1 MSDIYLNEDT
11 IDFETIIYK
20 NNFESKNE
28 KLCWG
33 NINKGCDV
41 ANFIFNFYDYIV
53 WKENPNNYPKFEF
66 SYRTSVEHFYPQH
79 PMNGYDELDDEHL
92 NNFGNLCLISR
103 TMNSKFG
110 NNMPK
115 AKLEN
120 FGNIEEV
127 RNGLSIKLLEMM
139 EKVRVGGWGK
149 NEIKEFGDTCKTLI
163 KETLEQQNKKVLI

>member
-1 MSDIYLNEDT
+1 MS

-20 NNFESKNE
+20 NDFESKN
-28 KLCWG
+28 KDLDDLCWD
-33 NINKGCDV
+33 NVNKGCDV
-41 ANFIFNFYDYIV
+41 ANFIFNYYDYIV
-53 WKENPNNYPKFEF
+53 WKKDPNKYPKFEF
-66 SYRTSVEHFYPQH
+66 SYRTSVEHFYPQN
-79 PMNGYDELDDEHL
+79 PMNGYKKLDEEFLD
-92 NNFGNLCLISR
+92 NFGNLCLISR

-139 EKVRVGGWGK
+139 SRISGSNADQWQEKEIEKFGEECKERIK
-149 NEIKEFGDTCKTLI
+149 NSLKS
-163 KETLEQQNKKVLI
+163 